1 VLKWAGEERL
11 VLIEHLAKGLA
22 EREYL
27 LTCGRIKQLDET
39 IAHLEELYRKYI
51 QDDEE
56 DDDE

>member
-1 VLKWAGEERL
+1 MKWASEQRGA
-11 VLIEHLAKGLA
+11 LIEHLAKGLA

-27 LTCGRIKQLDET
+27 MTCGRIKQLDET

-51 QDDEE
+51 QDDED